1 MLLMIIIIIVIMMMM
16 SLHLSVYHNVIYTD
30 MTKKLPNALHINSL
44 KSGGMSTNYIA
55 RRVPASIY
63 NAYRP
68 P

>member
-16 SLHLSVYHNVIYTD
+16 SLHLSVYHNVIYTA
-30 MTKKLPNALHINSL
+30 MIEKLQNTPQLNRLR
-44 KSGGMSTNYIA
+44 SGGMSTNYIA